1 MNKNKLD
8 SKGYIAL
15 LTVLIV
21 GAASLAIALSVLLRG
36 SESRKM
42 AQAEQLSIQSRKLA
56 DACAEEALQQI
67 HDSTSFTGTNNLT
80 FSTGTCSYTVTNT
93 GGSNRSIT
101 SSGNANGVVRK
112 DAISA
117 TIGAVTISIVS
128 WQETP

>member
-1 MNKNKLD
+1 MINNKLN
-8 SKGYIAL
+8 SGGYIAL

-36 SESRKM
+36 SESRRM
-42 AQAEQLSIQSRKLA
+42 AQSEQQSIQSRKLA

-67 HDSTSFTGTNNLT
+67 HDSTSFTGTNSLT